1 MLTMR
6 THSENIRRRFVTT
19 SLLVLLTVTSYGL
32 GDVFTSSNKITELAA
47 SEGSMLDA
55 LNTYIRDQ
63 YDSLVGLSQFL
74 SERSKA
80 VHLEPE
86 RDHRQQVEHPNGAY
100 FLIKHF
106 NKRWHQLTQT
116 HPGLATQL
124 TQKKVSL
131 PADSDYK
138 GSLSSLI
145 RLQRVY
151 RLSHHDMYNGNYS
164 GYHGPP
170 LDVEDAFLLGRQAFV
185 DGFLIEAI
193 EWLQLA
199 VDLMQLR
206 ISNSPAAALS
216 FSRAASLLG
225 RAYIFVN
232 NKTKAQEMLDLSKD
246 LEPNGGDVVQLKKE
260 LAGEAIPHYGHSNQ
274 TWHHNMS
281 VLCLRPKEQR
291 VEKTHPWHVC
301 RYRTAR
307 GLPYLR
313 YKEEILSL
321 APFVSLFYNIVHD
334 TEIDNIKQFVK
345 GRMFRGQVGQGKD
358 AKTAKIRTSDLG
370 WVHDR
375 ELETTKT
382 VSQRVK
388 VITGLEVD
396 QRAPLGPSS
405 AEAMQVVNYG
415 LGGHYDA
422 HMDPFEN
429 PSTCGML
436 KQSGN
441 RIATFLMYLT
451 DVEKGG
457 STVFLN
463 SAISVSPIKGM
474 ALFWYNYAPAM
485 EEEDK
490 LTKHAG
496 CPVLIGQKWIANKWL
511 WTYGNTFRRPCGPHP
526 ESTQLDVERILTH
539 D

>member
-1 MLTMR
+1 MQ

-32 GDVFTSSNKITELAA
+32 GDVFTSSNKIIELAA

-63 YDSLVGLSQFL
+63 NDSLVVLSQFL

-106 NKRWHQLTQT
+106 KRWHQLTQT
-116 HPGLATQL
+116 HPGLAIQL
-124 TQKKVSL
+124 TQKNLSL
-131 PADSDYK
+131 PDDSDYK

-164 GYHGPP
+164 GYLGPP
-170 LDVEDAFLLGRQAFV
+170 LNVVDAFLLGRQAFM
-185 DGFLIEAI
+185 DEFWIEAI

-206 ISNSPAAALS
+206 ISNSPAAALL

-260 LAGEAIPHYGHSNQ
+260 LAGEAIPSDDGHSNQ
-274 TWHHNMS
+274 TWHHYMS

-301 RYRTAR
+301 RYRAAR

-345 GRMFRGQVGQGKD
+345 GSMFRGQVGQGED
-358 AKTAKIRTSDLG
+358 AETANMRTSDVG
-370 WVHDR
+370 WVDDR

-422 HMDPFEN
+422 HMDPLEN
-429 PSTCGML
+429 PSTGDML
-436 KQSGN
+436 EQSGN

-457 STVFLN
+457 GTVFLN
-463 SAISVSPIKGM
+463 SAISVSPIKVRVLRIKDSIFM
-474 ALFWYNYAPAM
+474 TRHTN
-485 EEEDK
+485 
-490 LTKHAG
+490 HA
-496 CPVLIGQKWIANKWL
+496 
-511 WTYGNTFRRPCGPHP
+511 
-526 ESTQLDVERILTH
+526 TQVSPIMLKGDNQ
-539 D
+539 